1 MEALDCWGRDTGSAL
16 VGDFPDPGLPF
27 LAVASYSL
35 APMVLTDP
43 ARPDNPIVF
52 ANAAFLQMTGYDG
65 REVLGRNCRFLQGP
79 GTDRATVDALRD
91 AMGEARDITVEL
103 LNYRRDGT
111 PFRNEVRI
119 GPLRDAQGQVRYFL
133 ATLHDVTLARDV
145 VRVERAL
152 RVSEAGRTPRG
163 GGERPRH
170 MGPGCRPRG
179 AALERSLPGA
189 VRPVPR

>member
-79 GTDRATVDALRD
+79 GTDRDRKS
-91 AMGEARDITVEL
+91 
-103 LNYRRDGT
+103 
-111 PFRNEVRI
+111 
-119 GPLRDAQGQVRYFL
+119 
-133 ATLHDVTLARDV
+133 V
-145 VRVERAL
+145 V
-152 RVSEAGRTPRG
+152 
-163 GGERPRH
+163 
-170 MGPGCRPRG
+170 
-179 AALERSLPGA
+179 
-189 VRPVPR
+189 